1 MKIEIYSKGWC
12 PFCTRAKALLDRLG
26 LGYVEYNVESEEGRL
41 EEMLTRADGR
51 RTVPQIF
58 LDDRGIGGYTE
69 LYKLEQDGEL
79 TG

>member
-12 PFCTRAKALLDRLG
+12 PFCQRAKALLERIG
-26 LGYVEYNVESEEGRL
+26 LEYTEYNVEAEEGRL
-41 EEMLTRADGR
+41 EEMLQRADGR

-69 LYKLEQDGEL
+69 LYRLEQDGGL
-79 TG
+79 SH

>member
-12 PFCTRAKALLDRLG
+12 PFCTRAKSLLDRLG
-26 LGYVEYNVESEEGRL
+26 LSYVEYNVESEEGRL
-41 EEMLTRADGR
+41 EEMLTRAEGR

-79 TG
+79 AG